1 MAIQQISVFVENK
14 QGKLVETIKKM
25 ADNGIN
31 IRAMSIADTKDFGIL
46 RMITSDNAKTKEVL
60 SDNTVVNTT
69 ETSDNAK
76 TKEVLSDNTV
86 VNTTDVIAVKMAD
99 TPGALYKVMDILSSA
114 GVNIEY
120 LYAFTASD
128 ALGAYV
134 VFRVDDVP
142 HAQKLMDD
150 NGMQSLNDEDVANL

>member
-46 RMITSDNAKTKEVL
+46 RMI
-60 SDNTVVNTT
+60 
-69 ETSDNAK
+69 TSDNAK

-150 NGMQSLNDEDVANL
+150 NGLQSLQENDLN

>member
-69 ETSDNAK
+69 E
-76 TKEVLSDNTV
+76 
-86 VNTTDVIAVKMAD
+86 VIAVKMAD

-150 NGMQSLNDEDVANL
+150 NGMQSLNDEDIVNL

>member
-14 QGKLVETIKKM
+14 QGKLVETIKTM

-46 RMITSDNAKTKEVL
+46 RMI
-60 SDNTVVNTT
+60 
-69 ETSDNAK
+69 TSDNAK

-128 ALGAYV
+128 A
-134 VFRVDDVP
+134 VDDVP

-150 NGMQSLNDEDVANL
+150 NGMQSLNDEDIVNL

>member
-14 QGKLVETIKKM
+14 QGKLVETVK
-25 ADNGIN
+25 ALAENDIN

-60 SDNTVVNTT
+60 SDDTVVNTT
-69 ETSDNAK
+69 E
-76 TKEVLSDNTV
+76 
-86 VNTTDVIAVKMAD
+86 VIAVKMAD
-99 TPGALYKVMDILSSA
+99 RPGSLYKVINILSKA

-120 LYAFTASD
+120 MYAFTASD

-134 VFRVDDVP
+134 VFRVDDVAQ
-142 HAQKLMDD
+142 AQKLMDD
-150 NGMQSLNDEDVANL
+150 NGMKSLCDDDLF

>member
-14 QGKLVETIKKM
+14 QGKLVETVKTL
-25 ADNGIN
+25 AEHDIN

-69 ETSDNAK
+69 
-76 TKEVLSDNTV
+76 
-86 VNTTDVIAVKMAD
+86 DVIAVKMAD
-99 TPGALYKVMDILSSA
+99 VPGALYKVMDILSSA

-150 NGMQSLNDEDVANL
+150 NGMQSLNDEDIVNL

>member
-1 MAIQQISVFVENK
+1 MAMQQISVFVENK

-69 ETSDNAK
+69 E
-76 TKEVLSDNTV
+76 
-86 VNTTDVIAVKMAD
+86 VIAVKMAD
-99 TPGALYKVMDILSSA
+99 VPGALYKVMDILSSA

-150 NGMQSLNDEDVANL
+150 NGMQSLNDEDIVNL

>member
-14 QGKLVETIKKM
+14 QGKLVETVKTL
-25 ADNGIN
+25 AENDIN

-60 SDNTVVNTT
+60 S
-69 ETSDNAK
+69 SD
-76 TKEVLSDNTV
+76 SV

-99 TPGALYKVMDILSSA
+99 RPGALYKVIDILSKA
-114 GVNIEY
+114 GINIEY
-120 LYAFTASD
+120 MYAFTASD

-142 HAQKLMDD
+142 QAQKLIDD
-150 NGMQSLNDEDVANL
+150 NGLKSLNDEDIQTM

>member
-14 QGKLVETIKKM
+14 QGKLVETIKTM

-46 RMITSDNAKTKEVL
+46 RMI
-60 SDNTVVNTT
+60 
-69 ETSDNAK
+69 TSDNAK

-150 NGMQSLNDEDVANL
+150 NGMQSLNDEDVVNL

>member
-14 QGKLVETIKKM
+14 QGKLVETIKTM

-60 SDNTVVNTT
+60 ADDTVVNTT
-69 ETSDNAK
+69 E
-76 TKEVLSDNTV
+76 
-86 VNTTDVIAVKMAD
+86 VIAVKMAD
-99 TPGALYKVMDILSSA
+99 VPGALYKVMDILSSA

-150 NGMQSLNDEDVANL
+150 NGMQSLNDEDIVNL

>member
-14 QGKLVETIKKM
+14 QGKLVETVK
-25 ADNGIN
+25 ALAENNIN

-60 SDNTVVNTT
+60 SED
-69 ETSDNAK
+69 
-76 TKEVLSDNTV
+76 TV

-99 TPGALYKVMDILSSA
+99 RPGALYKVIDILSKA
-114 GVNIEY
+114 GINIEY
-120 LYAFTASD
+120 MYAFTASD

-142 HAQKLMDD
+142 HAQQLMDE
-150 NGMQSLNDEDVANL
+150 NGMQSLNNEDLL

>member
-46 RMITSDNAKTKEVL
+46 RMI
-60 SDNTVVNTT
+60 
-69 ETSDNAK
+69 TSDNAK

-150 NGMQSLNDEDVANL
+150 NGMQSLNDEDVVNL

>member
-14 QGKLVETIKKM
+14 QGKLVETVKTL
-25 ADNGIN
+25 AEHDIN

-69 ETSDNAK
+69 E
-76 TKEVLSDNTV
+76 
-86 VNTTDVIAVKMAD
+86 VIAVKMAD

-150 NGMQSLNDEDVANL
+150 NGLQSLQENDLN

>member
-14 QGKLVETIKKM
+14 QGKLVETVKTL
-25 ADNGIN
+25 AENDIN

-60 SDNTVVNTT
+60 S
-69 ETSDNAK
+69 SD
-76 TKEVLSDNTV
+76 SV

-99 TPGALYKVMDILSSA
+99 RPGSLYKVIDILSKA
-114 GVNIEY
+114 GINIEY
-120 LYAFTASD
+120 MYAFTASD

-142 HAQKLMDD
+142 QAQKVIDD
-150 NGMQSLNDEDVANL
+150 NGLKSLNDEDVQSM

>member
-14 QGKLVETIKKM
+14 QGKLVETIKTI

-69 ETSDNAK
+69 E
-76 TKEVLSDNTV
+76 
-86 VNTTDVIAVKMAD
+86 VIAVKMAD

-150 NGMQSLNDEDVANL
+150 NGMQSLNDEDIVNL

>member
-14 QGKLVETIKKM
+14 QGKLVETIKTM

-69 ETSDNAK
+69 E
-76 TKEVLSDNTV
+76 
-86 VNTTDVIAVKMAD
+86 VIAVKMAD
-99 TPGALYKVMDILSSA
+99 VPGALYKVMDILSSA

-150 NGMQSLNDEDVANL
+150 NGMQSLNDEDVLKM

>member
-14 QGKLVETIKKM
+14 QGKLVETVKTL
-25 ADNGIN
+25 AENDIN

-46 RMITSDNAKTKEVL
+46 RMITSDNEKTKEVL
-60 SDNTVVNTT
+60 SED
-69 ETSDNAK
+69 S
-76 TKEVLSDNTV
+76 V

-99 TPGALYKVMDILSSA
+99 RPGSLYRVIDILSKA

-120 LYAFTASD
+120 MYAFTASD
-128 ALGAYV
+128 SLGAYV

-142 HAQKLMDD
+142 YAQKLIDD
-150 NGMQSLNDEDVANL
+150 NSLKSLNDEDVKTM

>member
-14 QGKLVETIKKM
+14 QGKLVETIKTI

-69 ETSDNAK
+69 E
-76 TKEVLSDNTV
+76 
-86 VNTTDVIAVKMAD
+86 VIAVKMAD

-150 NGMQSLNDEDVANL
+150 NGLQSLQENDLN

>member
-14 QGKLVETIKKM
+14 QGKLVETIKTM

-46 RMITSDNAKTKEVL
+46 RMI
-60 SDNTVVNTT
+60 
-69 ETSDNAK
+69 TSDNAK

-150 NGMQSLNDEDVANL
+150 NGMQSLNDEDVANM

>member
-14 QGKLVETIKKM
+14 QGKLVETVKTL
-25 ADNGIN
+25 AENDIN

-60 SDNTVVNTT
+60 S
-69 ETSDNAK
+69 SD
-76 TKEVLSDNTV
+76 SV

-99 TPGALYKVMDILSSA
+99 RPGALYKVIDILSKA
-114 GVNIEY
+114 GINIEY
-120 LYAFTASD
+120 MYAFTASD

-142 HAQKLMDD
+142 QAQKLIDD
-150 NGMQSLNDEDVANL
+150 NGLKSLNDEDVQSM

>member
-14 QGKLVETIKKM
+14 QGTLVETIKTM

-46 RMITSDNAKTKEVL
+46 RMI
-60 SDNTVVNTT
+60 
-69 ETSDNAK
+69 TSDNAK

-150 NGMQSLNDEDVANL
+150 NGMQSLNDEDIVNL

>member
-14 QGKLVETIKKM
+14 QGKLVETIKTM

-60 SDNTVVNTT
+60 SDSTVVNTT
-69 ETSDNAK
+69 E
-76 TKEVLSDNTV
+76 
-86 VNTTDVIAVKMAD
+86 VIAVKMAD
-99 TPGALYKVMDILSSA
+99 TPGALYKVMDILSGA

>member
-14 QGKLVETIKKM
+14 QGKLVETVKTL
-25 ADNGIN
+25 AENDIN

-46 RMITSDNAKTKEVL
+46 RMITSDNAKTREVL
-60 SDNTVVNTT
+60 SAD
-69 ETSDNAK
+69 
-76 TKEVLSDNTV
+76 TV

-99 TPGALYKVMDILSSA
+99 RPGARYKVIDILSEA

-120 LYAFTASD
+120 MYAFTASD

-134 VFRVDDVP
+134 VFRVDDVAQ
-142 HAQKLMDD
+142 AQKLMDE
-150 NGMQSLNDEDVANL
+150 NGMQSLSETDMI

>member
-14 QGKLVETIKKM
+14 QGKLVETVKTL
-25 ADNGIN
+25 AENDIN

-60 SDNTVVNTT
+60 S
-69 ETSDNAK
+69 SD
-76 TKEVLSDNTV
+76 SV

-99 TPGALYKVMDILSSA
+99 RTGSLYKVIDILSKA
-114 GVNIEY
+114 GINIEY
-120 LYAFTASD
+120 MYAFTASD
-128 ALGAYV
+128 SLGAYV

-142 HAQKLMDD
+142 QAQKVIDD
-150 NGMQSLNDEDVANL
+150 NGLKSLNDEDVQSM

>member
-14 QGKLVETIKKM
+14 QGKLVETVKTL
-25 ADNGIN
+25 AENDIN

-60 SDNTVVNTT
+60 S
-69 ETSDNAK
+69 SD
-76 TKEVLSDNTV
+76 SV

-99 TPGALYKVMDILSSA
+99 RPGSLYKVIDILSKA
-114 GVNIEY
+114 GINIEY
-120 LYAFTASD
+120 MYAFTASD

-142 HAQKLMDD
+142 QAQKLIDD
-150 NGMQSLNDEDVANL
+150 NGLKSLKDEDVQSM